1 MTTDE
6 QHVWDRLT
14 VYRVEIDAI
23 LRGLQIGE
31 WLDTTRAHYRV
42 LKERMRADSRSLRKR
57 RRNPE
62 LTSAEQRWYCRPVQ
76 HAAAHL
82 LAPVNANTDKIR
94 HSLGKARAD
103 IALGTSRMKY
113 SLKRR

>member
-1 MTTDE
+1 MTRDE
-6 QHVWDRLT
+6 RHVWNRLT
-14 VYRVEIDAI
+14 AYRVEIDAI
-23 LRGLQIGE
+23 LRGLRVGE
-31 WLDTTRAHYRV
+31 WLATTREHYRV
-42 LKERMRADSRSLRKR
+42 LKERMREDSRSLRTTR
-57 RRNPE
+57 RDPE

-103 IALGTSRMKY
+103 IALGISRMKY
-113 SLKRR
+113 SVKRR